1 MIISKAASTTGKAYV
16 LYMVERAEK
25 LTGVE
30 AEHAL
35 LGMTCIGLASRRLY
49 SFSEPLPSTEDVGIH
64 GWTEFAYYT
73 GIWKCERSVASM
85 RYAIIPSAVRSA
97 IIARATYT
105 GETVVVCKPS
115 LELQRRQEYPASS
128 ILGDDRIQWPDNF

>member
-35 LGMTCIGLASRRLY
+35 LGMTCIGLSSRRLY
-49 SFSEPLPSTEDVGIH
+49 SFSEPLPATEDVGIH

-73 GIWKCERSVASM
+73 GIWK
-85 RYAIIPSAVRSA
+85 
-97 IIARATYT
+97 
-105 GETVVVCKPS
+105 
-115 LELQRRQEYPASS
+115 
-128 ILGDDRIQWPDNF
+128 